1 MAQPAPAAS
10 PAGGLVIDRVFST
23 PGQHPFDSVTWVSRD
38 AAIKN
43 HTGEAIFEQLGVEF
57 PEAFSPLAVNVVA
70 SKYFYGDLARG
81 NGSPAEGQREYS
93 LKQLVH
99 RVTRTITDWGK
110 DQGYFATDAD
120 AETFYDELTWLC
132 TNQVGA
138 FNSPV
143 WFNVGLGA
151 QYGVRDSGG
160 KTISGWDFERGEVV
174 DVDPYQRPQASACF
188 IISVED
194 SVDDIWQLMGES
206 ARLFKFGSGVG
217 ADWSKLRSS
226 REKLSGGGIPSGPVS
241 FMKVQDATGGTIKSG
256 GKCLAPSTKVYTERG
271 PVAVEELAGREGEWP
286 FLALSY
292 DPPAGRM
299 KVKRARAWQSGV
311 KEVVRVHTDK
321 GHFDLSFDHPV
332 KLASGPFELAG
343 DLRPGQRLF
352 QSTLDPHSAGYVRVS
367 LRDGQKG
374 CELLHR
380 MVAADVLGHDLDGMS
395 VHHRDGDKLNNR
407 PDNLEVVSQAERARL
422 HGEALAEAGEHVFQ
436 HAAGDPRFDHDGPD
450 NGMHRSGRFWRDP
463 VRSQAYREA
472 KRAEMEDRG
481 PAKLQTTAV
490 RQRYMNVGWTLL
502 NAGHDIS
509 TLDAFFAAYQTEIGR
524 VDSKPRRRAAFD
536 EQFGGYDG
544 FLTEL
549 DASNHR
555 VTEVE
560 WLGEM
565 DVYSVEV
572 DCPTADDK
580 SAATGHNFL
589 IWSGD
594 NDTPFGSGVVVSN
607 TRRAA
612 IMQTLKVWHP
622 DILEFVTAKQ
632 TEERKAWALIEEGY
646 DGSFNGDAYGSVAF
660 QNVNQSVRLNDAFM
674 EAANRGEAFPLT
686 AVTSGEAVDEVDAQD
701 LLLTIAEG
709 THVCGD
715 PGAQYE
721 DTIQRW
727 HTCKNH
733 GPINSSNP
741 CVTGDTLVATDDGL
755 RRIDS
760 MLGETPRVVGLDGK
774 LHRTTRVIET
784 GTKPVYRF
792 RTKSGYEIKLTA
804 DHRVWTE
811 NRGDV
816 PAGELMKGDV
826 VKLMP
831 GRFGVEA
838 LADDRA
844 EYVGLM
850 LGDGCVSGGVATLA
864 VNKETEWAVAEKAAS
879 VVNGFERGTHRAG
892 VAVTERATSAAVAT
906 AAASVTAFLAEY
918 AVLDAGSTGKRLSD
932 RALRL
937 DRASTAALLRGL
949 FTADG
954 TVVDSGDK
962 SQYVGLDS
970 TSEAMLSQVQ
980 TLLLSFGIKSKLY
993 RNRRLTDRA
1002 LLPDGQGGLKDYAVQ
1017 QMHSLRVTRS
1027 GRVAFEEQIGF
1038 MAESEKAGALRALN
1052 ARVSA
1057 YADRMTDP
1065 VASLDLIG
1073 EEPVYDLTEPVTDHF
1088 VAGGVAVHN
1097 CSEYMFLDDS
1107 ACNLASLNLMQFKR
1121 DDGTF
1126 DVERYRAAARIYIT
1140 AQEILVDNAGYPS
1153 PTIARNSHAYRP
1165 LGLGFAN
1172 LGALLMSM
1180 GLPYDSDEGRAV
1192 AGALMAIEHC
1202 EAYARSAE
1210 IAANEKIGPFDG
1222 YADNAEPMLDVMRMH
1237 RDALA
1242 EIDASCPG
1250 YLREAA
1256 QASADRMVALGET
1269 HGYRNAQA
1277 TVLAPTGCL
1286 TADAMVLSSEGLL
1299 PITELGDPEGETW
1312 QTTSLSVVQEEGT
1325 ESATRFFINGRDRVY
1340 RIETARGH
1348 QITGTWKHRLRVID
1362 AEGDYVWR
1370 RMEDLRPGDVAVLR
1384 LGGHADVL
1392 ADQPLVRLADAP
1404 AQDPRDE
1411 RFSLPDLLDDGTA
1424 EVLGYYA
1431 GDGYLKARGGL
1442 HLVVAD
1448 TDPDLLDHFGGW
1460 AEAIGARPT
1469 VEERTGCSVLHVHG
1483 RRLYRWMHGNG
1494 FAKPT
1499 GNAGEGAVG
1508 ATIPLAVLRS
1518 RTSVLAAFLRGLFE
1532 ADGAV
1537 STNQGGTPVVEL
1549 TTVSETLARQAQ
1561 TALESLDI
1569 AVSLRAQEARE
1580 DQFGSRTKY
1589 RVRLASVA
1597 DCQAFA
1603 ETVGFVSERKRRVL
1617 ADALGASTGCTTT
1630 GQTLR
1635 HPALLDDLYATSE
1648 GLPTVVRQDIAVR
1661 RYQGKANLAWATRLI
1676 DQNPQLQASKLA
1688 QYLDM
1693 GTLQFVEIVLAE
1705 FSGEQETFDLSV
1717 PVRNTYVANGF
1728 VSHNTIGFMMDC
1740 DTTGIEPDLAL
1751 VKYKLLAGKG
1761 DGLMKI
1767 VNQTVP
1773 EALAR
1778 LGYTD
1783 AEARVILDYIDE
1795 HDTIEGAPGL
1805 KTEHLAVFDCAFKP
1819 HNGERSI
1826 SHLGHI
1832 RMMAACQPFISGAIS
1847 KTVNLPESATVE
1859 DIADAYTQSWEL
1871 GLKAVAIYRENS
1883 KRSQPLS
1890 TQSGGNT
1897 ATARG
1902 GGKTEAVELADGAS
1916 ASGDGAA
1923 AGTPEIREVETI
1935 VEKVVYRP
1943 HRERLPDERPSVTHK
1958 FSVAGHEGYLHVGLY
1973 PEGHRNAGRPG
1984 EIFITMA
1991 KQGSTIAGLMDSFAT
2006 AISLAFQYGVPLEDL
2021 VSKFGHVRFEP
2032 AGFTNNP
2039 QIPIAKS
2046 ITDYIFRY
2054 LSLKFLGGGDGGSPD
2069 LAEEEVSVDPTR
2081 AVAAEA
2087 DRHGPASDQSQA
2099 DLFATAQAAIDAGQ
2113 PSLVGGTTEA
2123 ALATEPETGEL
2134 GAFQN
2139 QDDAPACPNCGGITV
2154 RAGSCYSCPNCGSS
2168 TGCG

>member
-1 MAQPAPAAS
+1 MHRVDNAWTDRPCAVGHLTGYLRSAYERLRGLGLEPARVRGGPAGSPPSPTAESPAARSAQVSDPGEALEPPSAPAPTPMAKPAPASAH
-10 PAGGLVIDRVFST
+10 ADGLTIDRVFST
-23 PGQHPFDSVTWVSRD
+23 SGQHPFDSVTWVSRD

-43 HTGEAIFEQLGVEF
+43 HTGEAIFEQTGVEF
-57 PEAFSPLAVNVVA
+57 PDAFSPLAVNVVA
-70 SKYFYGDLARG
+70 SKYFYGAIEAG
-81 NGSPAEGQREYS
+81 NGTPAEGQREYS

-99 RVTRTITDWGK
+99 RVTRTITDWGR
-110 DQGYFATDAD
+110 DQGYFASDAD

-132 TNQVGA
+132 THQYGA

-160 KTISGWDFERGEVV
+160 KTISGWDFEKGEVV
-174 DVDPYQRPQASACF
+174 DVDPYERPQASACF

-226 REKLSGGGIPSGPVS
+226 HEKLSGGGIPSGPVS

-256 GKCLAPSTKVYTERG
+256 GK
-271 PVAVEELAGREGEWP
+271 
-286 FLALSY
+286 
-292 DPPAGRM
+292 
-299 KVKRARAWQSGV
+299 
-311 KEVVRVHTDK
+311 
-321 GHFDLSFDHPV
+321 
-332 KLASGPFELAG
+332 
-343 DLRPGQRLF
+343 
-352 QSTLDPHSAGYVRVS
+352 
-367 LRDGQKG
+367 
-374 CELLHR
+374 
-380 MVAADVLGHDLDGMS
+380 
-395 VHHRDGDKLNNR
+395 
-407 PDNLEVVSQAERARL
+407 
-422 HGEALAEAGEHVFQ
+422 
-436 HAAGDPRFDHDGPD
+436 
-450 NGMHRSGRFWRDP
+450 
-463 VRSQAYREA
+463 
-472 KRAEMEDRG
+472 
-481 PAKLQTTAV
+481 
-490 RQRYMNVGWTLL
+490 
-502 NAGHDIS
+502 
-509 TLDAFFAAYQTEIGR
+509 
-524 VDSKPRRRAAFD
+524 
-536 EQFGGYDG
+536 
-544 FLTEL
+544 
-549 DASNHR
+549 
-555 VTEVE
+555 
-560 WLGEM
+560 
-565 DVYSVEV
+565 
-572 DCPTADDK
+572 
-580 SAATGHNFL
+580 
-589 IWSGD
+589 
-594 NDTPFGSGVVVSN
+594 

-622 DILEFVTAKQ
+622 DILEFVQAKQ

-674 EAANRGEAFPLT
+674 EAANKGEAFALT
-686 AVTSGEAVDEVDAQD
+686 AVTSGEAVDSVDAED
-701 LLLTIAEG
+701 LLLKISEG
-709 THVCGD
+709 TWVCGD

-792 RTKSGYEIKLTA
+792 RTQSGYEVKLTA

-816 PAGELMKGDV
+816 PASELLKGDV
-826 VKLMP
+826 VKLVP
-831 GRFGVEA
+831 GRFGTEA
-838 LADDRA
+838 LPDDRA

-879 VVNGFERGTHRAG
+879 VVNGFERGTHWAG
-892 VAVTERATSAAVAT
+892 VNVTERQTAAAVAT
-906 AAASVTAFLAEY
+906 GAASVTAFLAEY
-918 AVLDAGSTGKRLSD
+918 AVLDAGSTAKRLTD

-954 TVVDSGDK
+954 TVANYDS
-962 SQYVGLDS
+962 SHRYVSLES
-970 TSEAMLSQVQ
+970 TAEALLQQVQ

-993 RNRRLTDRA
+993 RNRRVSERA
-1002 LLPDGQGGLKDYAVQ
+1002 LMPDGKGRLKEYRVQ
-1017 QMHSLRVTRS
+1017 QVHSLRISRS
-1027 GRVAFEEQIGF
+1027 SRIAFEEHVGF
-1038 MAESEKAGALRALN
+1038 MSASLKAQQLQVLN
-1052 ARVSA
+1052 ATGQVRTEALV
-1057 YADRMTDP
+1057 DE
-1065 VASLDLIG
+1065 VLSLDLIG
-1073 EEPVYDLTEPVTDHF
+1073 EELVYDLTEPATSHF
-1088 VAGGVAVHN
+1088 VAGGVVVHN

-1107 ACNLASLNLMQFKR
+1107 ACNLASLNLMKFKAE
-1121 DDGTF
+1121 DGTF
-1126 DVERYRAAARIYIT
+1126 DVERYRAAARVFLT

-1153 PTIARNSHAYRP
+1153 PTIAANSHAYRP

-1202 EAYARSAE
+1202 EGYARSAE
-1210 IAANEKIGPFDG
+1210 MASNPKVGPFDG
-1222 YADNAEPMLDVMRMH
+1222 YADNAEPFLEVMRMH
-1237 RDALA
+1237 RDAVQQ
-1242 EIDASCPG
+1242 IDASCPA
-1250 YLREAA
+1250 YLRTAA
-1256 QASADRMVALGET
+1256 QESADRMVALGEA

-1277 TVLAPTGCL
+1277 TVLAPTG
-1286 TADAMVLSSEGLL
+1286 
-1299 PITELGDPEGETW
+1299 
-1312 QTTSLSVVQEEGT
+1312 
-1325 ESATRFFINGRDRVY
+1325 
-1340 RIETARGH
+1340 
-1348 QITGTWKHRLRVID
+1348 
-1362 AEGDYVWR
+1362 
-1370 RMEDLRPGDVAVLR
+1370 
-1384 LGGHADVL
+1384 
-1392 ADQPLVRLADAP
+1392 
-1404 AQDPRDE
+1404 
-1411 RFSLPDLLDDGTA
+1411 
-1424 EVLGYYA
+1424 
-1431 GDGYLKARGGL
+1431 
-1442 HLVVAD
+1442 
-1448 TDPDLLDHFGGW
+1448 
-1460 AEAIGARPT
+1460 
-1469 VEERTGCSVLHVHG
+1469 
-1483 RRLYRWMHGNG
+1483 
-1494 FAKPT
+1494 
-1499 GNAGEGAVG
+1499 
-1508 ATIPLAVLRS
+1508 
-1518 RTSVLAAFLRGLFE
+1518 
-1532 ADGAV
+1532 
-1537 STNQGGTPVVEL
+1537 
-1549 TTVSETLARQAQ
+1549 
-1561 TALESLDI
+1561 
-1569 AVSLRAQEARE
+1569 
-1580 DQFGSRTKY
+1580 
-1589 RVRLASVA
+1589 
-1597 DCQAFA
+1597 
-1603 ETVGFVSERKRRVL
+1603 
-1617 ADALGASTGCTTT
+1617 
-1630 GQTLR
+1630 
-1635 HPALLDDLYATSE
+1635 
-1648 GLPTVVRQDIAVR
+1648 
-1661 RYQGKANLAWATRLI
+1661 
-1676 DQNPQLQASKLA
+1676 
-1688 QYLDM
+1688 
-1693 GTLQFVEIVLAE
+1693 
-1705 FSGEQETFDLSV
+1705 
-1717 PVRNTYVANGF
+1717 
-1728 VSHNTIGFMMDC
+1728 TIGFMMDC

-1773 EALAR
+1773 EALHR

-1783 AEARVILDYIDE
+1783 AEATVILGFIEE

-1805 KTEHLAVFDCAFKP
+1805 RDEHLPVFDCAFKP

-1859 DIADAYTQSWEL
+1859 DIADAYMQSWEM

-1890 TQSGGNT
+1890 TKAGGNT
-1897 ATARG
+1897 A
-1902 GGKTEAVELADGAS
+1902 GKTATPELAEGAS
-1916 ASGDGAA
+1916 AGGDGAA
-1923 AGTPEIREVETI
+1923 SGTPHVTERVVETI

-2039 QIPIAKS
+2039 QIPMAKS

-2054 LSLKFLGGGDGGSPD
+2054 LSLKFLAGGKPAPAKAGGATQD
-2069 LAEEEVSVDPTR
+2069 LAEEEVTVDPTV
-2081 AVAAEA
+2081 AVATEA
-2087 DRHGPASDQSQA
+2087 GRHGPASDQTQA
-2099 DLFATAQAAIDAGQ
+2099 DLFATAQAVVDAGKPSTQ
-2113 PSLVGGTTEA
+2113 PSHVGGSIEA
-2123 ALATEPETGEL
+2123 LLDQEPAGGEI